1 MELIVSD
8 NESEQEEV
16 QQPELIEVPSFVTP
30 QPIARYVSYQ
40 LQ

>member
-8 NESEQEEV
+8 NESEQEV
-16 QQPELIEVPSFVTP
+16 QQPEVMQVPSFVTP
-30 QPIARYVSYQ
+30 QPIARSVSYQ